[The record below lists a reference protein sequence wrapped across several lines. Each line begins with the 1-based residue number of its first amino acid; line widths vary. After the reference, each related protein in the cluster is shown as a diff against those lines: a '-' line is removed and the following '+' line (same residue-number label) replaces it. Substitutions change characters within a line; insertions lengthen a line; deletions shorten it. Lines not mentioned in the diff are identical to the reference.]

1 MNEANPFYKSSV
13 DNLKIRTILSGNHVR
28 GTVSWEGVPL
38 NLDAL
43 SPYLLVVDTPDILVN
58 GIHKIDSALRYTI
71 LCESL
76 ANVVSSRE

>member
-13 DNLKIRTILSGNHVR
+13 DNLKITTSLSGNHVR
-28 GTVSWEGVPL
+28 GKVSWESVPL

-43 SPYLLVVDTPDILVN
+43 SPYLQHIDTPVILVN

>member
-13 DNLKIRTILSGNHVR
+13 DNLKITTTVSGNHVR
-28 GTVSWEGVPL
+28 GTVSWKGVPL
-38 NLDAL
+38 NLGAL

-58 GIHKIDSALRYTI
+58 GIHKFDSALRYSI